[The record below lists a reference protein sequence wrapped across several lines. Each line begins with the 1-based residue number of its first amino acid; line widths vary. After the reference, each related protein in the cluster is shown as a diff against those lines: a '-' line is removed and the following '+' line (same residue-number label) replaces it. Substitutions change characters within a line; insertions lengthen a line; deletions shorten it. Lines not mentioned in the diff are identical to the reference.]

1 MSSRRSAGAAL
12 DDVAV
17 ETHKLSVLVSAG
29 LDPMAA
35 VRAVDDPSPPLR
47 AASKCASP
55 LEVPMALLD
64 AAHVATPDRD
74 ASVRGIGVRGTAEH
88 EAARAWSLIAA
99 SWGVAVESGAPLAAT
114 LERAAENLRALAD
127 IDRQVEIATAGP
139 LATARVVAWLP
150 LGGLA
155 LGFLLGADPVGVALG
170 TVPGA
175 VSVVVGAGALVLGRR
190 WNRRLVAEARA
201 RDADAGVGAELLAL
215 ALSGGAAPDRALALV
230 AAVAQD
236 CRLPSTLDDAH
247 ATLDFAR
254 RAGVPAAA
262 LLRADAARSR
272 RLALADG
279 LRRAALLGSRLL
291 GPLAV
296 CFLPAFVLLGV
307 VPLMIG
313 ILRGVISAF

>member
-1 MSSRRSAGAAL
+1 MSSRRSAGAAF

-29 LDPMAA
+29 LDPMTA

-47 AASKCASP
+47 AASRCASP
-55 LEVPMALLD
+55 LEVP
-64 AAHVATPDRD
+64 AAMLEAVQVVARE
-74 ASVRGIGVRGTAEH
+74 RGAAGH
-88 EAARAWSLIAA
+88 EVARAWSLIAA

-127 IDRQVEIATAGP
+127 IDRQVEVATAGP

-236 CRLPSTLDDAH
+236 CRLPSALDDAH

-254 RAGVPAAA
+254 RAGVPAAS
-262 LLRADAARSR
+262 LLRAEAARSR
-272 RLALADG
+272 RLALTDG
-279 LRRAALLGSRLL
+279 LRRAAVLGSRLL
-291 GPLAV
+291 APLAV

-313 ILRGVISAF
+313 ILRGVLSSF